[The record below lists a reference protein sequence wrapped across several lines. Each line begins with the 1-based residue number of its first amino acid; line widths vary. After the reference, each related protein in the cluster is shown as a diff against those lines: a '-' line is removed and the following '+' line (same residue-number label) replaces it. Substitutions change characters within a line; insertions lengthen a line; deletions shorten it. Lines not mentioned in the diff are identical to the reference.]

1 MDSAERLTFLGRKM
15 CAAQKA
21 PEKLGDSIKKKI
33 YDIVIVKNLVVPS
46 YVKELLVMA
55 RRRCHLHNN

>member
-1 MDSAERLTFLGRKM
+1 MDSAERLTFLFGRKM

-21 PEKLGDSIKKKI
+21 PKKLGDSIKKI
-33 YDIVIVKNLVVPS
+33 HDIVIVKNLFIPT
-46 YVKELLVMA
+46 YVKELLVMP